1 MRIGILIIG
10 IFAVLALAP
19 VLGAQPSRISGVDPD
34 SGKVGDVIGA
44 TGSLVFAAGG
54 NVQTGEQI
62 DASKVDE
69 LYLTDGKTDIKTEI
83 VSQNETVIKFKIPS
97 KAKAGRYSL
106 MIKTKGAD
114 AKLLEQPVRITIEE

>member
-1 MRIGILIIG
+1 MLLSGGQKTVMRIGILIIG

-44 TGSLVFAAGG
+44 
-54 NVQTGEQI
+54 TGEQI

>member
-44 TGSLVFAAGG
+44 
-54 NVQTGEQI
+54 TGEQI